1 MIYNRVVLWLLYG
14 KRFQGPDSFLFVE
27 VRILEVGKWNAR
39 MIIDQAEE
47 KGREWVT
54 VCSCMYCKCLIFT

>member
-1 MIYNRVVLWLLYG
+1 MLWLLYG
-14 KRFQGPDSFLFVE
+14 KRFQGPDSFLFVG

-47 KGREWVT
+47 KGREWVA
-54 VCSCMYCKCLIFT
+54 VCS